1 MTDEFYHQRFGRT
14 EGLSSRKDQDL
25 KILILIQEGNLAEIE
40 MWLSLGQSTEV
51 TGQDRMTPI
60 MFASQVMLSFNKCSD
75 RHFI

>member
-14 EGLSSRKDQDL
+14 EGLSFRKDQDL

-60 MFASQVMLSFNKCSD
+60 MFASQVM
-75 RHFI
+75 